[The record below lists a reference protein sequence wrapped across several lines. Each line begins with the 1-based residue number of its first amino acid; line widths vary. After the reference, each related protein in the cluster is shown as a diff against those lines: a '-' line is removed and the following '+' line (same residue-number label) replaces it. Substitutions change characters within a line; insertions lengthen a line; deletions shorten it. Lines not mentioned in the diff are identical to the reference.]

1 VLYLSSFQ
9 VVIIMNEISKNIENM
24 IELFENMKLKLKENE
39 NLKEENEKLKEENEK
54 LKEENKNFYQVEDKI
69 VKFIRN
75 NNNNLLYSLKLFSP
89 SSYLLDLEI
98 LLNKYSL
105 HYNNFLN
112 IINNNVLM
120 PKNRRLLEENEIY
133 DY

>member
-1 VLYLSSFQ
+1 MS
-9 VVIIMNEISKNIENM
+9 EISKDIDNM
-24 IELFENMKLKLKENE
+24 NELFENMKLKLKENE
-39 NLKEENEKLKEENEK
+39 KLKEENEKLKEENEK

-69 VKFIRN
+69 VNSIRN

-89 SSYLLDLEI
+89 SEYLLDLKI
-98 LLNKYSL
+98 LLNKYSF

-112 IINNNVLM
+112 TINNNVLM

>member
-1 VLYLSSFQ
+1 
-9 VVIIMNEISKNIENM
+9 MN
-24 IELFENMKLKLKENE
+24 ELFENMKLKLKENE
-39 NLKEENEKLKEENEK
+39 KLKEENEKLKEENEK

-69 VKFIRN
+69 VNSIRN

-89 SSYLLDLEI
+89 SEYLLDLKI
-98 LLNKYSL
+98 LLNKYSF

-112 IINNNVLM
+112 TINNNVLM